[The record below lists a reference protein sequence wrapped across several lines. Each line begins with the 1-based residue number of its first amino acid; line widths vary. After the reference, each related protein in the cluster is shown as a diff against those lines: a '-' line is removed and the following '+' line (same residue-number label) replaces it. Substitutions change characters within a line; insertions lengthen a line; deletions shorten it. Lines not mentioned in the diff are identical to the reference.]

1 MTEIES
7 LGAEKGRSMFLLK
20 GSEPGFVNGLRR
32 AMIDSVPTM
41 AIEEVEFRKN
51 NSVLYDEMIAHR
63 LGLLP
68 LTTDLKSYEP
78 KDECK
83 CEGKG
88 CDRCTLKLTLKAK
101 GPGIVY
107 ASELKSKDSA
117 VKPAYPNTPIVK
129 LLKGQEL
136 EVEATA
142 VLGRGSEH
150 VKFSPC
156 NAWYKYKPVIVIDEK
171 KCSNADEVAKSCPV
185 NVFDVKDS
193 KLIVKR
199 PMNCHLCGACV
210 DIAANNSVNL
220 NESGDEFVFFIEPWG
235 QLTAREIFSTA
246 VEILRKKLE
255 LLTSKLEG
263 EN

>member
-7 LGAEKGRSMFLLK
+7 LGTEKGKSVFLLK
-20 GSEPGFVNGLRR
+20 NSEPGFANGLRR
-32 AMIDSVPTM
+32 EMIDSVPTL
-41 AIEEVEFRKN
+41 AIEDVEFRKN

-68 LTTDLKSYEP
+68 LKTDLKSYEQ
-78 KDECK
+78 KSECK

-88 CDRCTLKLTLKAK
+88 CGACTLKLTLKAK

-107 ASELKSKDSA
+107 ASELKSADPKA
-117 VKPAYPNTPIVK
+117 KPVYPNTPIVK

-142 VLGRGSEH
+142 VMGKGSEH

-156 NAWYKYKPVIVIDEK
+156 AAWYKYKPVIDVDEK
-171 KCSNADEVAKSCPV
+171 KCTNADEVAKSCPV

-199 PMNCHLCGACV
+199 LMNCHLCGACADV
-210 DIAANNSVNL
+210 AANSSVKL
-220 NESGDEFVFFIEPWG
+220 NESSSEFVFFIEPWG

-246 VEILRKKLE
+246 VEMLRKKLE
-255 LLTSKLEG
+255 LLIGKLEG